1 MNPRSIALTL
11 LACLVASPTP
21 AADADWKVGLAQ
33 VKITPEQPVF
43 LSGYANRN
51 KPYEKIVA
59 ELYAKALALEDAAGH
74 KAVLVTTDLLG
85 LPAAV
90 AEPICEQLRDK
101 HGLQRE
107 QI

>member
-1 MNPRSIALTL
+1 MNPCRIVSSVLG
-11 LACLVASPTP
+11 LVVFLIGCAAP
-21 AADADWKVGLAQ
+21 AAEADWKVGLAH

-51 KPYEKIVA
+51 KPYEQITA
-59 ELYAKALALEDAAGH
+59 ELYAKALALEDAAGQ

-90 AEPICEQLRDK
+90 SEPVCERL
-101 HGLQRE
+101 
-107 QI
+107 